1 MTEGTAPR
9 SCDDWKKNAEGLL
22 LDGGSGGAEHSALL
36 SHLAS
41 CSACRERL
49 RPYFE
54 IDDALRHAFK
64 ALESGLGAPSPEC
77 VDEILRRTREA
88 PEESR
93 ILKRIRRSVNTL
105 LWISVF
111 ALSGAGLAA
120 IAWLLYRVLVKTGA
134 L

>member
-9 SCDDWKKNAEGLL
+9 SCDEWRKNAEGVL
-22 LDGGSGGAEHSALL
+22 LDGGSGAEHSALL

-41 CSACRERL
+41 CSVCRQSV

-54 IDDALRHAFK
+54 IDDALRYAFE
-64 ALESGLGAPSPEC
+64 ALESGFGTPSPEC
-77 VDEILRRTREA
+77 VDEIVRRTREA

-93 ILKRIRRSVNTL
+93 VLKRIRRSVNTL
-105 LWISVF
+105 LWISVL

-120 IAWLLYRVLVKTGA
+120 IAWLLYRVLVTKGT